1 MSGIQAPDKET
12 MEACRLYVDNL
23 IKPIH
28 SLGKLEDI
36 AKIESKVEKPDYRK
50 NKTWKAE

>member
-36 AKIESKVEKPDYRK
+36 AVRLAGDYRK